1 MNTKMLDRLFLLF
14 FGLFLIQS
22 VAFAQEKALALDAQ
36 DPQEKQAIEATI
48 QRYFNGG
55 ANSDISEFKKAMH
68 PNAYLKFIS
77 NGQYREIDMP
87 TYYGFFKA
95 GKKNKRESKILS
107 IDITGNAAAA
117 KIRIYTKTRI
127 FTDYFTLLKFKEGW
141 KIVSKTSYT
150 ITK

>member
-1 MNTKMLDRLFLLF
+1 MRTKMLYRLSIVF
-14 FGLFLIQS
+14 FSLFLIQS
-22 VAFAQEKALALDAQ
+22 VSFGQDGALDVQ
-36 DPQEKQAIEATI
+36 DPQEKKAIEATI
-48 QRYFNGG
+48 QHYFKGG
-55 ANSDISEFKKAMH
+55 AESDISEFKKAMH

-77 NGQYREIDMP
+77 KDKYREIDMP
-87 TYYGFFKA
+87 TYYGFFKS

-150 ITK
+150 MVK